1 MDIFVQIVINT
12 LVAAAGYAL
21 ATMGFSLV
29 YGVTRVLHLAH
40 SIVVATAAFLFFA
53 IVSRAGAPWYIGVPA
68 ATVGAVIV
76 AVLMY
81 LLVYRV
87 LKRNKASGLVLLLA
101 TLALLTLGT
110 HVLLGFF
117 GPRTLTVVA
126 PYVNKSVEV
135 FGGIVTTTQLI
146 LMRAAVACSAMLA
159 FSLRFSGFG
168 RKLRAVAD
176 NPEVAATCGISV
188 VRTELIAMVVSALT
202 ASVAGILI
210 SLELAL
216 QANMSVMLSVK
227 IFTVGI
233 IGGVGSLVGALVG
246 ALVVALAEQSA
257 SWFFGS
263 GWQHAASFFLL
274 FLFLLF
280 RPRGLFGQKD
290 V

>member
-1 MDIFVQIVINT
+1 MDIVVQIIINT

-40 SIVVATAAFLFFA
+40 SIVVGSAAFLFFA
-53 IVSRAGAPWYIGVPA
+53 IVVRVGAPWYIGVLA
-68 ATVGAVIV
+68 ATGGAIVV
-76 AVLMY
+76 AVVMY
-81 LLVYRV
+81 LGVYRV
-87 LKRNKASGLVLLLA
+87 LKRKKASGLVLLLA

-110 HVLLGFF
+110 HVIQGFF
-117 GPRTLTVVA
+117 GPRTLTIA
-126 PYVNKSVEV
+126 PPYLNESINVL
-135 FGGIVTTTQLI
+135 GGIVTTTQLI
-146 LMRAAVACSAMLA
+146 LMRAAVACFVLLA
-159 FSLRFSGFG
+159 LFLRFTGFG
-168 RKLRAVAD
+168 RKLRAVSD

-188 VRTELIAMVVSALT
+188 VRTELMAMLVSALT
-202 ASVAGILI
+202 ASVAGILM

-216 QANMSVMLSVK
+216 QANMSAVLSVK

-246 ALVVALAEQSA
+246 SFVVALAEQSA

-274 FLFLLF
+274 FIFLLF

-290 V
+290 L